1 MLTIFI
7 IYTFQFLFSLSSGTC
22 FFHTFPFTNKFHNL
36 LELVLFFQTEF
47 LLCSP
52 DWPQTLNSPASASEY
67 CDYKHVTQSLAGK

>member
-36 LELVLFFQTEF
+36 LELMLFSGRV

-67 CDYKHVTQSLAGK
+67 WDYKPVTQSLAGK